1 MSEDYQFHPQ
11 MVKLA
16 IQDQG
21 GFREI
26 SGCYCG
32 AAEISPNVRFLW
44 VSAVGLGV
52 YCQDILPPQISA
64 QN

>member
-1 MSEDYQFHPQ
+1 

-32 AAEISPNVRFLW
+32 AAEISPDVRFLW

-52 YCQDILPPQISA
+52 YCQDVLPLLNATLRSDHYCYD
-64 QN
+64 NK